1 MAYVVVIVSA
11 FLALSAATALRP
23 SRRGLFAAFA
33 YPVGW
38 AAGELPGKGIAVEAI
53 LLGVLWWTGW
63 PATSWLRVLVAVL
76 ASLVALENFAL
87 IAILFRS
94 RSVVQGAMS
103 DAPVQPLRVG
113 RPREDA
119 FGRWWRTALQIPFHP
134 RAMELHANIAYGP
147 LERQRLDVWK
157 MPSTLEEAPVIYY
170 IHGGAWTFGD
180 KRQQGRPMLHEFVS
194 RGWVVVAI
202 NYRLAPQFP
211 WPAQIEDATRALGW
225 IKTNI
230 VSYGGDPDR
239 VVVAGGSA
247 GGHLGSLLA
256 LSSEDTSWRP
266 SEILEVTDWSVRGAL
281 SFYGVLE
288 MLGDEEH
295 WRGLGR
301 ALRHLL
307 EHRVVQLPY
316 DGNDE
321 IYRSLSPLERIRVDS
336 PPFLVVQGTA
346 DTLVEVNVARAF
358 VAKFR
363 AIAFAPLYYIELPLT
378 QHAFDLTVSP
388 RTSATTRAALAFAES
403 VAAPR
408 PTLTSE
414 LIASYQVPP
423 TSLQVRQREQWVDVL
438 DAVADTGPL
447 FVVTSDNPYSHV
459 LDVFDN
465 EARRQE
471 LRGVLDSRSIAY
483 EEARGHDPSGRWPD
497 ELGVALFGV
506 TRDDA
511 RALALAW
518 EQFAFYE
525 VSLAGILVRE
535 STSDLVLS

>member
-1 MAYVVVIVSA
+1 MAYVVVVVSA
-11 FLALSAATALRP
+11 FLAVSAATALRP
-23 SRRGLFAAFA
+23 SRHGLFAAFA

-38 AAGELPGKGIAVEAI
+38 AAGELPGKGIAVEGI
-53 LLGVLWWTGW
+53 LLGALWWSGW
-63 PATSWLRVLVAVL
+63 PTTTWLDVVVVAL
-76 ASLVALENFAL
+76 ASIVAIENLAL
-87 IAILFRS
+87 IVILFRS
-94 RSVVQGAMS
+94 RTIVRRSMG

-113 RPREDA
+113 LPTEDV
-119 FGRWWRTALQIPFHP
+119 FGRWWRTALQIPLHP
-134 RAMELHANIAYGP
+134 RAMELHADIVYGP
-147 LERQRLDVWK
+147 MERQRLDVWK
-157 MPSTLEEAPVIYY
+157 LPTTIERAPVIYY

-230 VSYGGDPDR
+230 SSYGGDPDR

-247 GGHLGSLLA
+247 GGHLASLLA
-256 LSSEDTSWRP
+256 LSSEDPAWRP
-266 SEILEVTDWSVRGAL
+266 DELPDASDWTVRGAL

-288 MLGDEEH
+288 MFGDEEH

-301 ALRHLL
+301 ALRRLL

-321 IYRSLSPLERIRVDS
+321 IYRALSPIERIRVDS
-336 PPFLVVQGTA
+336 PPFLVVQGTT

-363 AIAFAPLYYIELPLT
+363 SIAFAPLYYIELPLT

-388 RTSATTRAALAFAES
+388 RTSATTRAAIAFAES
-403 VAAPR
+403 VAVPR
-408 PTLTSE
+408 PPLSSD
-414 LIASYQVPP
+414 LVRSYQVPP
-423 TSLQVRQREQWVDVL
+423 TSLEVCLGEQWVEAR
-438 DAVADTGPL
+438 DATADAGSF
-447 FVVTSDNPYSHV
+447 FVVTSDNPYSTL
-459 LDVFDN
+459 LDRSDN
-465 EARRQE
+465 EARRRE
-471 LRGVLDSRSIAY
+471 LRATLDSRLISY
-483 EEARGHDPSGRWPD
+483 HEARGRDPSGRWPD

-506 TRDDA
+506 MRDDA

-518 EQFAFYE
+518 GQFAFYE
-525 VSLAGILVRE
+525 VSQDGVLVRD
-535 STSDLVLS
+535 SLSDLVLS

>member
-1 MAYVVVIVSA
+1 MVYVVVVVSA

-53 LLGVLWWTGW
+53 LLGGLWWSGW
-63 PATSWLRVLVAVL
+63 PAGTWLRVVVGGL
-76 ASLVALENFAL
+76 ASLVALENVAL

-94 RSVVQGAMS
+94 RSVVRRSMA
-103 DAPVQPLRVG
+103 DAPIQPLCIG
-113 RPREDA
+113 RPSEDV

-134 RAMELHANIAYGP
+134 RAMELHANIDYGP
-147 LERQRLDVWK
+147 LERHRLDVWK
-157 MPSTLEEAPVIYY
+157 MPITAQNSPVIYY

-202 NYRLAPQFP
+202 NYRLAPLSP

-247 GGHLGSLLA
+247 GGHLASLLA
-256 LSSEDTSWRP
+256 LSSDDPTWRP
-266 SEILEVTDWSVRGAL
+266 AEVQGVSDWSVRGAL

-288 MLGDEEH
+288 MFGDEEH

-301 ALRHLL
+301 ALRRLL
-307 EHRVVQLPY
+307 EHRVVQVPY
-316 DGNDE
+316 DGHDE
-321 IYRSLSPLERIRVDS
+321 VYRALSPMERVRVDS
-336 PPFLVVQGTA
+336 PPFLVVQGTT

-358 VAKFR
+358 VSKFR
-363 AIAFAPLYYIELPLT
+363 SIAFAPVYYIELPLT

-388 RTSATTRAALAFAES
+388 RTSATTRAALSFAES
-403 VAAPR
+403 VTAPR
-408 PTLTSE
+408 PPLSRD

-423 TSLQVRQREQWVDVL
+423 TSLQVCQGEQWVDVL
-438 DAVADTGPL
+438 DALADPYSF
-447 FVVTSDNPYSHV
+447 FVVTSDNPYSRV
-459 LDVFDN
+459 LDVNDN
-465 EARRQE
+465 ETRRRE
-471 LRGVLDSRSIAY
+471 LRDFLDSRHIAY
-483 EEARGHDPSGRWPD
+483 LEARGHDPGGTWPD
-497 ELGVALFGV
+497 EMGVALFGV

-525 VSLAGILVRE
+525 VSRQGVLVRE
-535 STSDLVLS
+535 SSSDLVLS

>member
-1 MAYVVVIVSA
+1 MAYVVVVVSA
-11 FLALSAATALRP
+11 FLAVSATTALRP
-23 SRRGLFAAFA
+23 SRRGIFAAFA

-53 LLGVLWWTGW
+53 LLGALWWSGW
-63 PATSWLRVLVAVL
+63 PTATWLRFLVGVL

-94 RSVVQGAMS
+94 RRVVRRSMA
-103 DAPVQPLRVG
+103 DAPVQPLRIG
-113 RPREDA
+113 RPSEDV

-147 LERQRLDVWK
+147 LERHRLDVWK
-157 MPSTLEEAPVIYY
+157 MPTTTQRAPVIYY

-202 NYRLAPQFP
+202 NYRLAPQSP

-230 VSYGGDPDR
+230 ASFGGDPDR

-247 GGHLGSLLA
+247 GGHLASLLA
-256 LSSEDTSWRP
+256 LSSEEPAWRP
-266 SEILEVTDWSVRGAL
+266 VDIPEASDWTVRGAL

-288 MLGDEEH
+288 MFGDEEH

-301 ALRHLL
+301 ALRRLL

-321 IYRSLSPLERIRVDS
+321 IYRALSPIERIRIDS
-336 PPFLVVQGTA
+336 PPFLVVQGTT

-358 VAKFR
+358 VARFR
-363 AIAFAPLYYIELPLT
+363 SIAFAPLYYIELPLT

-388 RTSATTRAALAFAES
+388 RTSATTRAAIAFAES

-408 PTLTSE
+408 PPLPSA
-414 LIASYQVPP
+414 LVKSYQVPP
-423 TSLQVRQREQWVDVL
+423 TSLQVCQSEQWVDVL
-438 DAVADTGPL
+438 DAVTHAGTF
-447 FVVTSDNPYSHV
+447 FVVTSDNPYSKV
-459 LDVFDN
+459 LDRSDN
-465 EARRQE
+465 ETRRRE
-471 LRGVLDSRSIAY
+471 LRTVLDSRHISY
-483 EEARGHDPSGRWPD
+483 QEARGHDPSGTWPD

-511 RALALAW
+511 RALAVAW

-525 VSLAGILVRE
+525 VSHEGVLVRD
-535 STSDLVLS
+535 SISDLVLS

>member
-1 MAYVVVIVSA
+1 MVYVVVIVSA

-38 AAGELPGKGIAVEAI
+38 AAGELPGKGLAVEAI
-53 LLGVLWWTGW
+53 LLGALWWSGW
-63 PATSWLRVLVAVL
+63 PATPWMGVLVSVL
-76 ASLVALENFAL
+76 ASLVAIENLAL

-94 RSVVQGAMS
+94 RSVVRRSMA

-113 RPREDA
+113 RPSEDV

-134 RAMELHANIAYGP
+134 RAMELHANIAYGA
-147 LERQRLDVWK
+147 LERHRLDVWK
-157 MPSTLEEAPVIYY
+157 MPTTVQHAPVVYY

-180 KRQQGRPMLHEFVS
+180 KRQQGRPMLHEFVA

-202 NYRLAPQFP
+202 NYRLAPQSP

-230 VSYGGDPDR
+230 ATYGGDPDR

-247 GGHLGSLLA
+247 GGHLASLLA
-256 LSSEDTSWRP
+256 LSSEDPTWRP
-266 SEILEVTDWSVRGAL
+266 VEMHEVSDWGVRGAL

-288 MLGDEEH
+288 MFGNEEH

-301 ALRHLL
+301 ALRRLL

-316 DGNDE
+316 DGNDD
-321 IYRSLSPLERIRVDS
+321 IYRALSPIERVRVDS
-336 PPFLVVQGTA
+336 PPFFVVQGTT

-363 AIAFAPLYYIELPLT
+363 TIAFAPLYYIELPLT

-388 RTSATTRAALAFAES
+388 RTSATTRAALSFAES
-403 VAAPR
+403 VTTPR
-408 PTLTSE
+408 PPLSRD

-423 TSLQVRQREQWVDVL
+423 TSLQVYQGEKWIDVL
-438 DAVADTGPL
+438 DMVEEADF
-447 FVVTSDNPYSHV
+447 FVVTSDNPYSRV
-459 LDVFDN
+459 LDDADN
-465 EARRQE
+465 ETRRRE
-471 LRGVLDSRSIAY
+471 LRGVLDSRHVAY
-483 EEARGHDPSGRWPD
+483 LDARGHDPGGTWPD

-525 VSLAGILVRE
+525 VSRDGVLVRE
-535 STSDLVLS
+535 SSSDLVLS